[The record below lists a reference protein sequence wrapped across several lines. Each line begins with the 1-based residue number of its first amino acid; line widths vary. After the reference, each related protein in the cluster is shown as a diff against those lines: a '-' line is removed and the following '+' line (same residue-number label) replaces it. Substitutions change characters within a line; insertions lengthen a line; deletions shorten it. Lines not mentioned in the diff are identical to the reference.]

1 MKGAIAMAR
10 RHDENR
16 CIERRLAA
24 VANKQQAMKLRIER
38 LLSRTKEI
46 LSHFEL
52 NRRQQV

>member
-1 MKGAIAMAR
+1 MAR
-10 RHDENR
+10 RHEETR